1 MSNSQVCNHL
11 RSAALVVDERG
22 RVLERNER
30 AEALLFSQGE
40 LGASSLDELFGEE
53 FTQRHLPPGLLG
65 GKRAWSKRVEG
76 AFAGRIDCYPLEEDR
91 RDLRRCLLI
100 LTDTHDLPED
110 SDAMPLLDK
119 LTGLPNIQALYDKL
133 DRHYLVSSKE
143 ERAGA
148 LLLVAFDDVYR
159 FDTRSGSRRGDKVL
173 VELAKKLSDLLG
185 DSDYLAYI
193 GDEKFVYVL
202 SGIQRINDAEAFAK
216 RLLHLNAEPV
226 AIEGDLFYL
235 NISIGIAFFPYD
247 SRESAELVRLADRA
261 MREAKVSG
269 WNRISLFNQLHTDT
283 PLEDLEYLR
292 QALPEAIETEE
303 IYFLFQPQYCLKRQ
317 RYVGAEMLVRWNA
330 PRAGEL
336 GPDLF
341 LPLAEQTGMI
351 RSLTNRALIQAAKTF
366 EKLEEVGATDFTLS
380 INLSPTLL
388 FHRDFLSDLEFFF
401 DAYGL
406 RGRSLRFEITENIF
420 AHNMTVMREILSRI
434 QEMGI
439 QIEIDD
445 YGTGYTSLRTLTEL
459 PVHTLKID
467 REYVRRI
474 DQDLKTH
481 RLFKAMLQTAGAL
494 GLEVVAEGVER
505 QEEQQ
510 IVAQYGPLII
520 QGWYYA
526 RAMSEASLLELLN
539 K

>member
-1 MSNSQVCNHL
+1 VSNPQVCNHL
-11 RSAALVVDERG
+11 RNAAIVVDKYG
-22 RVLERNER
+22 CILERNER
-30 AEALLFSQGE
+30 VEALFPQGDV
-40 LGASSLDELFGEE
+40 AARSLDELFGEQ
-53 FTQRHLPPGLLG
+53 FTQQYLPPGLLG
-65 GKRAWSKRVEG
+65 GKRAWSTRVHG
-76 AFAGRIDCYPLEEDR
+76 AFDGRIDCYPLEEDR
-91 RDLRRCLLI
+91 KDSGRCLLI
-100 LTDTHDLPED
+100 LTDTHDLSEGR
-110 SDAMPLLDK
+110 DAMPLLDK
-119 LTGLPNIQALYDKL
+119 LTGLPNIQALYDVL
-133 DRHYLVSSKE
+133 SRHYLVSSEE

-159 FDTRSGSRRGDKVL
+159 FDTRSGSSRGDKVL

-216 RLLHLNAEPV
+216 KLLHLNAEPV
-226 AIEGDLFYL
+226 AIGGDLFYL

-247 SRESAELVRLADRA
+247 SREGMELVRFADRA

-269 WNRISLFNQLHTDT
+269 WNRISLFNQLHTDA

-317 RYVGAEMLVRWNA
+317 RYVGAEMLVRWKD

-366 EKLEEVGATDFTLS
+366 EKLEEVGASDFTLS

-406 RGRSLRFEITENIF
+406 RGRSLHFEITENVF
-420 AHNMTVMREILSRI
+420 AHNMTVMREILSKIRG
-434 QEMGI
+434 MGI
-439 QIEIDD
+439 RIEIDD

-467 REYVRRI
+467 REYVSRI

-494 GLEVVAEGVER
+494 GLEVVVEGVER
-505 QEEQQ
+505 QEEQR
-510 IVAQYGPLII
+510 IVAQYGPLMI

-526 RAMSEASLLELLN
+526 RAMSEASLLEILN